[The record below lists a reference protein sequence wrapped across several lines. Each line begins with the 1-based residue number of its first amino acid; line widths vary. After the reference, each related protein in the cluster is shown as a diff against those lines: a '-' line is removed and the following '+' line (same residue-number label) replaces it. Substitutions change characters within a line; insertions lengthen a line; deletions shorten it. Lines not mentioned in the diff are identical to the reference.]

1 MMSHIC
7 PICSRRHALAAMAG
21 AGAMAAF
28 GGSAF
33 AAGANPR
40 RIDTHCH
47 VVPPAFVTA
56 HHMENVDEFK
66 VWSVARQLE
75 EMDKYGVETGIQ
87 GLNSPGVDLVDE
99 AAAAK
104 LARDCNEYATK
115 VMNDHPGRYGTLIAL
130 PLLHV
135 DASLK
140 ELAYGMDTLKG
151 DGVSLVTSYQGKLI
165 SEPMFEPVM
174 AELNRRKAVVFPHP
188 QTLSRDRSMNT
199 RVLEMPYDTGRA
211 ILDMVVRGHFT
222 KYPDIK
228 WIFAHGGGALPILWE
243 RAEEI
248 TAKTPDQPLKN
259 GLANALKN
267 VHFDVIGVA
276 NKLDFQ
282 LVSGLWGND
291 RLTFGTDWPF
301 VQVATTADH
310 LDALKLPAADAYKIN
325 RGNAEKLFPRFAK
338 A

>member
-1 MMSHIC
+1 MLGC
-7 PICSRRHALAAMAG
+7 PICSRRHALGMMAG
-21 AGAMAAF
+21 GAAAAAF
-28 GGSAF
+28 DSGRAF

-47 VVPPAFVTA
+47 VVPPSFVTS
-56 HHMENVDEFK
+56 HHMEATEEFK
-66 VWSVARQLE
+66 AWSIARQLE
-75 EMDKYGVETGIQ
+75 EMDKYGVATGIQ
-87 GLNSPGVDLVDE
+87 GLNSPGIDFEDE
-99 AAAAK
+99 AEAIK
-104 LARDCNEYATK
+104 IARDCNEYATK

-140 ELAYGMDTLKG
+140 EMEYGLDTLKG
-151 DGVSLVTSYQGKLI
+151 DGISLVTSYQSKLI
-165 SEPMFEPVM
+165 SDPMFEPVL
-174 AELNRRKAVVFPHP
+174 AEMNRRKTVVFAHP
-188 QTLSRDRSMNT
+188 QTISRDRSMNT

-211 ILDMVVRGHFT
+211 ILDMIVRGHFT
-222 KYPDIK
+222 KYPDIR

-248 TAKTPDQPLKN
+248 TAKTPGQPLKN

-276 NKLDFQ
+276 NKLDFD
-282 LVSGLWGND
+282 LVKGLWGTD

-301 VQVATTADH
+301 VQVGTTADH
-310 LDALKLPAADAYKIN
+310 LDALKLSAADAYKIN